1 MTHKQKAGAALDSAD
16 WPDDDRRKT
25 KGTTP
30 MTDRPKPKR
39 ILAICQQKGGTG
51 KTTTAAAIGAGLARR
66 GKRVLFIDLDPQS
79 NLSYSL
85 PTAGEV
91 TATAFEFLTDSNR
104 PNAIYSLDDRTGI
117 RRFAQIMPSSQK
129 LAGADNIIT
138 QTGKEYRLKE
148 RLDSLTP
155 LWDYIIIDTPPG
167 LGILTINALTAADGV
182 IIPCQ
187 ADVFSIQ
194 ATGQI
199 AETIRTVKKYCN
211 PGLTIEGILLTRFN
225 ARQILTR
232 ETAETLERAALHLGT
247 RLFKA
252 RIRETL
258 AIREAQAQQKNIFD
272 YSPDGNGAR
281 DYNALIEELTAN
293 E

>member
-1 MTHKQKAGAALDSAD
+1 
-16 WPDDDRRKT
+16 
-25 KGTTP
+25 
-30 MTDRPKPKR
+30 MTDRKPAHKR
-39 ILAICQQKGGTG
+39 IWAICQQKGGTG

-66 GKRVLFIDLDPQS
+66 GERVLFIDLDPQS

-85 PTAGEV
+85 PTGGEV
-91 TATAFEFLTDSNR
+91 TATAFEFLTDSKS
-104 PNAIYSLDDRTGI
+104 PGAGAVYDLDRKTGLYPS
-117 RRFAQIMPSSQK
+117 AQIMPGSQR
-129 LAGADNIIT
+129 LAGADSIIT
-138 QTGKEYRLKE
+138 QTGKEYKLKE
-148 RLDSLTP
+148 RLAQFAP
-155 LWDYIIIDTPPG
+155 HWDYIIIDTPPG
-167 LGILTINALTAADGV
+167 LGILTVNALTAADGV
-182 IIPCQ
+182 VIPCL

-199 AETIRTVKKYCN
+199 AETIRTVKNYCN
-211 PGLTIEGILLTRFN
+211 PGLEIAGILLTRFN

-232 ETAETLERAALHLGT
+232 ETAGTLERAAGRLGT
-247 RLFKA
+247 RLFKT

-272 YSPDGNGAR
+272 YAPHGNGAK